1 MLFRRWQETM
11 SGVVHHPVIKSRDPA
26 MTAPKTSSD
35 DVAEVDSS
43 KTEPVLITDPV
54 ASARAAGLRYVHDD
68 QPGISRKRA
77 GKEWSYT
84 LPHGKR
90 LTDRRERQ
98 RINSLAIPPA
108 YTDVWICPDPRG
120 HIQATGRDARGR
132 KQYRYHPKWR
142 EVRDETKYNRMIA
155 FGEALPLIRER
166 TDQDLRRHGLPREKV
181 LAAVIRLLE
190 VTLIRVGNEE
200 YARTNDSFGLTT
212 MHDDHVDVT
221 SSGMRFHF
229 RGKSGIEHAV
239 QLSDRRLASI
249 VGRCQDLPG
258 QELFQY
264 LDDDDQRHTIDST
277 DVNDYLREITGQEF
291 TAKDFR
297 TWAGTVLATRALQ
310 EYGEVDTEA
319 DAKKNIVRAIEAVA
333 ARLGN
338 TATICR
344 KCYVHPMVLEAYSD
358 GSMLET
364 AKQRAEDE
372 LAVSLPEL
380 PPEEAAVLMLLQ
392 RRLQRDAERAA

>member
-1 MLFRRWQETM
+1 
-11 SGVVHHPVIKSRDPA
+11 

-77 GKEWSYT
+77 GKGWSYT

-90 LTDRRERQ
+90 LTNRRERQ

-264 LDDDDQRHTIDST
+264 LDDDDQRHTMDST

-372 LAVSLPEL
+372 LAASLPEL

>member
-1 MLFRRWQETM
+1 
-11 SGVVHHPVIKSRDPA
+11 
-26 MTAPKTSSD
+26 MTATATKTTSE
-35 DVAEVDSS
+35 AE
-43 KTEPVLITDPV
+43 TIEPTLITDPI

-68 QPGISRKRA
+68 RPGITRKRS
-77 GKEWSYT
+77 GKGWSY
-84 LPHGKR
+84 LDPDGKR
-90 LTDRRERQ
+90 ITDKEERA
-98 RINSLAIPPA
+98 RINALAIPPA
-108 YTDVWICPDPRG
+108 YTDVWICPHPRG

-142 EVRDETKYNRMIA
+142 EVRDETKYNRMVA

-166 TDQDLRRHGLPREKV
+166 TDEDLRRHGLPREKV

-190 VTLIRVGNEE
+190 STLIRVGNEE
-200 YARTNDSFGLTT
+200 YARTNESFGLTT
-212 MHDDHVDVT
+212 MQDEHVDVT

-239 QLSDRRLASI
+239 QLSDRRLATI

-264 LDDDDQRHTIDST
+264 LDDDDHQHTIDSS

-310 EYGEVDTEA
+310 EFGTVDTEA
-319 DAKKNIVRAIEAVA
+319 EAKKNIVQAIEAVA

-344 KCYVHPMVLEAYSD
+344 KCYVHPTVLEAYSD

-372 LAVSLPEL
+372 MDKALPDL
-380 PPEEAAVLMLLQ
+380 PPEEAAVLVLLQ
-392 RRLQRDAERAA
+392 RRLQRETETAA

>member
-1 MLFRRWQETM
+1 
-11 SGVVHHPVIKSRDPA
+11 
-26 MTAPKTSSD
+26 MTAPTTSSD
-35 DVAEVDSS
+35 DVAEADSS
-43 KTEPVLITDPV
+43 KTEPTLITDPV

-77 GKEWSYT
+77 GKGWSYT
-84 LPHGKR
+84 LPHGRR
-90 LTDRRERQ
+90 LTDQRERK

-155 FGEALPLIRER
+155 FGEALPVIRER

-190 VTLIRVGNEE
+190 ATLIRVGNEE

-221 SSGMRFHF
+221 RSGMRFHF

-372 LAVSLPEL
+372 LAASLPEL